1 MWLDGFQAFF
11 DAKLELE
18 LQIMKAKQT
27 GQIIDPNNA
36 IASLSQ
42 MTSKASNYE
51 VRSGGA
57 ESHFSAVG

>member
-1 MWLDGFQAFF
+1 
-11 DAKLELE
+11 
-18 LQIMKAKQT
+18 MKAKQT